1 MGSVPAINART
12 GKIRCSVRSFELPSA
27 TGACMPPVGNQLSR
41 SAKANKPRAMR
52 TSGVASKK
60 VLPRPETRSSQRP
73 ARDAIQTPSGIAI
86 SHAQTRAVTVKI
98 KVLAI
103 LVSNNG
109 QTGQLYA
116 KEYPNSP
123 RETDRSHR
131 AYLRGRA

>member
-1 MGSVPAINART
+1 MGSIPATNART
-12 GKIRCSVRSFELPSA
+12 GKIRCSARSFKFPSA
-27 TGACMPPVGNQLSR
+27 RGACMPPVGNQVTR
-41 SAKANKPRAMR
+41 RANANKPRAIRM
-52 TSGVASKK
+52 SGVPSKK

-86 SHAQTRAVTVKI
+86 SHEQTRAVMVKI